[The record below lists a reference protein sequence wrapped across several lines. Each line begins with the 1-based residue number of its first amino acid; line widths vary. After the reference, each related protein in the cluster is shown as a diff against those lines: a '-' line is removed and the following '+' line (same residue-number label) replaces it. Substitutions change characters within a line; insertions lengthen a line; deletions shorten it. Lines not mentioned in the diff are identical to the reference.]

1 MYECTKTF
9 EIKPPAYSG
18 CGSMLVHKG
27 TLWYAVEGGR
37 ELVLSDRL
45 FKSHFVRWG

>member
-1 MYECTKTF
+1 MKMYECTKTF

-27 TLWYAVEGGR
+27 TLWYA
-37 ELVLSDRL
+37 LYN
-45 FKSHFVRWG
+45 